1 MSLITSSIQ
10 FIIDLGPTVMMPI
23 IMTLIGLCIRVP
35 FMRALKG
42 GLLVGIG
49 FIGLN
54 ATVTILTNVVQ
65 PAVNN
70 MVELFGLN
78 LTVIDVGWPSASAI
92 AFGTAVG
99 VTMIPLGILINIIM
113 LMTKTT
119 KTVDVDIW
127 DFWHFAFSGSIV
139 YALTKNMLLSLL
151 LASVNMVVI
160 MVIADRMAK
169 ATEEVL
175 GLPGVSFPHGL
186 AASFV
191 PIAWVMD
198 KAIDKVPG
206 LNKIHLDEQTINK
219 KMGLFGDPAILG
231 LLVGL
236 LLGVAGFAF
245 MPELSLSDKL
255 SQILVM
261 GVTVS
266 AVLVITPKMAAI
278 LMEGIIPVSEGI
290 QSIIQK
296 RFAGRKVCI
305 GLDCAAGIGHPVVLA
320 MSVLMVPIT
329 LLLAIILPGNEF
341 LPLVGLCGI
350 CFQFPLIV
358 AVTKGDFFRTFLIGI
373 VVMGV
378 GLMIG
383 TSLAP
388 LFTQAAAA
396 SHFPIPDGAALISSI
411 DYGSNPFPWLLV
423 QAVNHGWLWIGLI
436 VAGTIGLALWNRKK
450 IILEEE
456 LDAKAEEEKK
466 AARAARR
473 AARQNAMRSR
483 MEEAVAEE
491 GLQAA

>member
-1 MSLITSSIQ
+1 
-10 FIIDLGPTVMMPI
+10 
-23 IMTLIGLCIRVP
+23 MTD
-35 FMRALKG
+35 
-42 GLLVGIG
+42 
-49 FIGLN
+49 
-54 ATVTILTNVVQ
+54 VVQ
-65 PAVNN
+65 PAVDN
-70 MVELFGLN
+70 MVKLFGLN

-99 VTMIPLGILINIIM
+99 VTMIPLGILINVIM
-113 LMTKTT
+113 LLTKST

-139 YALTKNMLLSLL
+139 YALTHNMFLSLI

-175 GLPGVSFPHGL
+175 GLPGITFPHGL

-206 LNKIHLDEQTINK
+206 LNKIHLDEKTINK

-231 LLVGL
+231 LIVGV

-245 MPELSLSDKL
+245 MPELSVSEKI

-261 GVTVS
+261 AS
-266 AVLVITPKMAAI
+266 PCRPFWSSRQRWPPSSWKASSRFPKASR
-278 LMEGIIPVSEGI
+278 PSF
-290 QSIIQK
+290 K
-296 RFAGRKVCI
+296 KKFAGRKVYI
-305 GLDCAAGIGHPVVLA
+305 GLDCAAGIGHPVMLA
-320 MSVLMVPIT
+320 MSVLMVPVT
-329 LLLAIILPGNEF
+329 LLLAIVLPGNEF

-373 VVMGV
+373 VVMGG

-388 LFTQAAAA
+388 LFTSAAAA
-396 SHFPIPDGAALISSI
+396 SHFPIPEGATLISSI
-411 DYGSNPFPWLLV
+411 DYGSNPIPWLLV
-423 QAVNHGWLWIGLI
+423 HVVNNGWIWIALLI
-436 VAGTIGLALWNRKK
+436 VATLGLAMWNRKK
-450 IILEEE
+450 ILEEE
-456 LDAKAEEEKK
+456 KLDAAADAEKQKQRE
-466 AARAARR
+466 ARR
-473 AARQNAMRSR
+473 AARKAAAKQTAL
-483 MEEAVAEE
+483 EETELE
-491 GLQAA
+491 TGLQDA